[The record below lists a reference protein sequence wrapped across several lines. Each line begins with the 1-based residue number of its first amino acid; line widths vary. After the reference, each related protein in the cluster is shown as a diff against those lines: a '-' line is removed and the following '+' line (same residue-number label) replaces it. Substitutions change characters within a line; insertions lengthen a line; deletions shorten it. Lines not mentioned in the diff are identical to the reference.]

1 MNEKTNILMVCLGNI
16 CRSPLAEGL
25 MRSKLNFTKFKVD
38 SAGTSGGHKG
48 QAPDKRSIAIANK
61 NGLDIS
67 NQKSRKLLEEDF
79 KNFDFL
85 YVMDQSNYN
94 DVTSLA
100 ITEEEKKKV
109 IKILDEVFPGENLD
123 VPDPYYGG
131 SQGFENIYHMLDRA
145 TDVIAQKIDNS
156 IE

>member
-1 MNEKTNILMVCLGNI
+1 VNEKTNILMVCLGNI
-16 CRSPLAEGL
+16 CRSPIAEGL
-25 MRSKLNFTKFKVD
+25 MRSKLNFTKFTVD

-79 KNFDFL
+79 KNFDVL

-94 DVTSLA
+94 DVTALA
-100 ITEEEKKKV
+100 RTEEEKKKV
-109 IKILDEVFPGENLD
+109 IKILDEVFPGESLD

-131 SQGFENIYHMLDRA
+131 SQGFENIYLMLDRA
-145 TDVIAQKIDNS
+145 TDVIAQKIDKR

>member
-1 MNEKTNILMVCLGNI
+1 MVCLGNI

-25 MRSKLNFTKFKVD
+25 MRSKLNFTKFTVD

-48 QAPDKRSIAIANK
+48 QAPDKRSIAVAKK

-79 KNFDFL
+79 KKFDVL

-94 DVTSLA
+94 DVTALA
-100 ITEEEKKKV
+100 RTEDEKKKV

-131 SQGFENIYHMLDRA
+131 SQGFENIYRMLDRA
-145 TDVIAQKIDNS
+145 TDVIAKKIDHR
-156 IE
+156 ID

>member
-1 MNEKTNILMVCLGNI
+1 VNEKTNILMVCLGNI

-25 MRSKLNFTKFKVD
+25 MRSKLNFTKFTVD

-48 QAPDKRSIAIANK
+48 QAPDKRSIAVAKK

-79 KNFDFL
+79 KNFDVL

-94 DVTSLA
+94 DVTALA
-100 ITEEEKKKV
+100 STEEEKKKV

-131 SQGFENIYHMLDRA
+131 SQGFDNIYRMLDRA
-145 TDVIAQKIDNS
+145 TDVIAQKIDNR

>member
-1 MNEKTNILMVCLGNI
+1 VNEKTNILMVCLGNI

-25 MRSKLNFTKFKVD
+25 MRSKLNFTKFTVD

-48 QAPDKRSIAIANK
+48 QAPDKRSIAIAKK

-79 KNFDFL
+79 KNFDVL

-94 DVTSLA
+94 DVTALA
-100 ITEEEKKKV
+100 STEEEKKKV
-109 IKILDEVFPGENLD
+109 IKILDEAFPGENLD

-131 SQGFENIYHMLDRA
+131 SQGFDNIYRMLDRA
-145 TDVIAQKIDNS
+145 TDVIAQKIDNR

>member
-79 KNFDFL
+79 KNFDVL

-100 ITEEEKKKV
+100 STEEEKKKV